1 MNARKQLAF
10 LCHPYHRG
18 GVTRWMV
25 DAAAHAASAGHSV
38 WFVTVESSAEF
49 HNSGG
54 RESIWSLL
62 QPHSGSITVVT
73 EKAGYEFEFGT
84 EAYRAAIYAKLIG
97 KDVPPGIPVIISD
110 DRAVWAGAAAVADRN
125 PMVGVLHCDDPYYYE
140 IGSRYRDQMAA
151 CVCVS
156 ERVRKLFLL
165 QCPDVPVAKVSAI
178 PCGINLPP
186 VRSKNGKTG
195 ETTSL
200 VFIGR
205 FNDEQK
211 RAGDLVKI
219 AGVLAKE
226 HFPFHL
232 DIAGNDELSKQEY
245 SAYFREVGAGD
256 NVTFNGWLNAA
267 QVNDLLSKADVMVLT
282 SNFEGTP
289 LVMMEALAAGCGF
302 AGTRVSGIEDYEHHA
317 FAADCFRS
325 FDVGDITVA
334 VKKIREISAIP
345 VAQRREAARKLAE
358 AEFTMDVCLDRYY
371 RVLDTATAAGIAP
384 APLQANGMQMMRS
397 RLIALARVLKLTLK
411 K

>member
-1 MNARKQLAF
+1 
-10 LCHPYHRG
+10 
-18 GVTRWMV
+18 MV
-25 DAAAHAASAGHSV
+25 DAAAHAAKAGHSV
-38 WFVTVESSAEF
+38 WFVTVQPAAEF

-62 QPHSGSITVVT
+62 QPHSGIMTIVT

-84 EAYRAAIYAKLIG
+84 EEYRAAIYAKLIG
-97 KDVPPGIPVIISD
+97 KGVPQGVPVIISD
-110 DRAVWAGAAAVADRN
+110 DRAVWAGAGAVADRN

-140 IGSRYRDQMAA
+140 IGRKYKHQMAA

-156 ERVRKLFLL
+156 ERVKRLFLQ
-165 QCPDVPVAKVSAI
+165 QCPDVPLAKVSAI

-186 VRSKNGKTG
+186 VRSQNASAG
-195 ETTSL
+195 ENTHL

-219 AGVLAKE
+219 AGALAEK

-232 DIAGNDELSKQEY
+232 DIAGNDEQSKQEY
-245 SAYFREVGAGD
+245 SAYFQEAGAGD
-256 NVTFNGWLNAA
+256 KVTFNGWLNAG
-267 QVNDLLSKADVMVLT
+267 QVNDLLSKADVLVLT

-317 FAADCFRS
+317 FAPDCFRS
-325 FDVGDITVA
+325 FDVGDIAEA
-334 VKKIREISAIP
+334 VKKITEISALSA
-345 VAQRREAARKLAE
+345 AQRRVAARKLAE
-358 AEFTMDVCLDRYY
+358 AEFSMDVCLERYY
-371 RVLDTATAAGIAP
+371 RVLDKATAAGITP
-384 APLQANGMQMMRS
+384 APLQAGGVQMMRS
-397 RLIALARVLKLTLK
+397 RLTALARVLKLSLK

>member
-1 MNARKQLAF
+1 MNAKRQLAF

-25 DAAAHAASAGHSV
+25 DAAANAASEGHTV
-38 WFVTVESSAEF
+38 WFVTVQPSAEF

-62 QPHSGSITVVT
+62 QPHKGSMTVVT

-84 EAYRAAIYAKLIG
+84 EEFRAVVYARLIRKG
-97 KDVPPGIPVIISD
+97 VPQGVPVIISD
-110 DRAVWAGAAAVADRN
+110 DRAVWAGSAAVSDRN
-125 PMVGVLHCDDPYYYE
+125 PMVGVLHCDDPYYYK
-140 IGSRYRDQMAA
+140 IGRLYKDQMAA

-156 ERVRKLFLL
+156 ERVRRLFLHH
-165 QCPDVPVAKVSAI
+165 CPDVPVEKVSAI

-186 VRSKNGKTG
+186 VRIQESKVDEPTR
-195 ETTSL
+195 L

-219 AGVLAKE
+219 AGALADQNF
-226 HFPFHL
+226 HFHL
-232 DIAGNDELSKQEY
+232 EIAGNDALSKEEY
-245 SAYFREVGAGD
+245 SRYFEEVGAGD
-256 NVTFNGWLNAA
+256 KVTFNGWLSAG
-267 QVNDLLSKADVMVLT
+267 QVNELLGRADVLVLT

-302 AGTRVSGIEDYEHHA
+302 AGTRVSGIEDYEHHE

-325 FDVGDITVA
+325 FDVGDIAEA
-334 VKKIREISAIP
+334 VNKIREISAIP
-345 VAQRREAARKLAE
+345 VVQRRAAARKLAE
-358 AEFTMDVCLDRYY
+358 AEFSLDVCLERYY
-371 RVLDTATAAGIAP
+371 RVLDAATTAGVAP
-384 APLQANGMQMMRS
+384 VSLDLGGVHMMRS
-397 RLIALARVLKLTLK
+397 RLMALARMWKVSLKR
-411 K
+411 

>member
-1 MNARKQLAF
+1 MNARRQLAF

-25 DAAAHAASAGHSV
+25 DAAANAASAGHAV
-38 WFVTVESSAEF
+38 WFVTVQPSAEF

-54 RESIWSLL
+54 REPIWSLL
-62 QPHSGSITVVT
+62 QPHNGSITVVT
-73 EKAGYEFEFGT
+73 ESAGYEFEFGT
-84 EAYRAAIYAKLIG
+84 EQYRAAIYAKLIRNG
-97 KDVPPGIPVIISD
+97 VPSGVPVIISD

-125 PMVGVLHCDDPYYYE
+125 PMIGVLHCDDPYYYE
-140 IGSRYRDQMAA
+140 IGRLYKDQMAA

-156 ERVRKLFLL
+156 ERVRRLFLHH
-165 QCPDVPVAKVSAI
+165 CPDVPVEKVSAI

-186 VRSKNGKTG
+186 VRSQDERVI
-195 ETTSL
+195 ETTRL

-219 AGVLAKE
+219 AGALVE
-226 HFPFHL
+226 QDFQFHL
-232 DIAGNDELSKQEY
+232 DIAGNDAVSGEEY
-245 SAYFREVGAGD
+245 SRYFEEVGAGD
-256 NVTFNGWLNAA
+256 KVTFNGWLSAG
-267 QVNDLLSKADVMVLT
+267 QVNDLLSRADVLVLT

-302 AGTRVSGIEDYEHHA
+302 AGTRVSGIEDYEHHE

-325 FDVGDITVA
+325 FDVGDIAEA

-345 VAQRREAARKLAE
+345 VVQRRAAARKLAE
-358 AEFTMDVCLDRYY
+358 AEFSMDVCLERYY
-371 RVLDTATAAGIAP
+371 SVVDAATTAGIAP
-384 APLQANGMQMMRS
+384 VSLHVGRVQMIRS
-397 RLIALARVLKLTLK
+397 RAMALARMLKVSLK

>member
-1 MNARKQLAF
+1 
-10 LCHPYHRG
+10 
-18 GVTRWMV
+18 MV

-38 WFVTVESSAEF
+38 WFVTVQPSAEF

-73 EKAGYEFEFGT
+73 ERARYEFEFGT
-84 EAYRAAIYAKLIG
+84 EEYRAAIYAKLVG
-97 KDVPPGIPVIISD
+97 KGVPQGVPVIISD
-110 DRAVWAGAAAVADRN
+110 DRAVWAGAAAVAGRN

-140 IGSRYRDQMAA
+140 IGRRYKDQMAA

-156 ERVRKLFLL
+156 ERVKRLFLQ

-186 VRSKNGKTG
+186 VRSQNGIAG
-195 ETTSL
+195 ETKRL

-219 AGVLAKE
+219 AGVLAGQN
-226 HFPFHL
+226 FPFHL

-245 SAYFREVGAGD
+245 SAYFQEAGAGD
-256 NVTFNGWLNAA
+256 NVTFNGWLNAG
-267 QVNDLLSKADVMVLT
+267 QVNDLLSKADVLVLT

-325 FDVGDITVA
+325 FDVGDITEA
-334 VKKIREISAIP
+334 AKKIREISVIP
-345 VAQRREAARKLAE
+345 VPQRRAAARKLAE
-358 AEFTMDVCLDRYY
+358 AEFSMDVCLERYY
-371 RVLDTATAAGIAP
+371 RVLTTATAAGITP
-384 APLQANGMQMMRS
+384 APLQAGGVQMLRS
-397 RLIALARVLKLTLK
+397 RLMALARVLKLSLK

>member
-1 MNARKQLAF
+1 
-10 LCHPYHRG
+10 
-18 GVTRWMV
+18 MV

-38 WFVTVESSAEF
+38 WFVSVQPSAEF

-62 QPHSGSITVVT
+62 QPHSGSMTVVT
-73 EKAGYEFEFGT
+73 ERAGYEFEFGT
-84 EAYRAAIYAKLIG
+84 EEYRAAIYAKLIG
-97 KDVPPGIPVIISD
+97 KGVPQGVPVIISD

-140 IGSRYRDQMAA
+140 IGRRYKDQMAA

-156 ERVRKLFLL
+156 ERVRRLFLQ
-165 QCPDVPVAKVSAI
+165 QCPNVPVAKVSAI

-186 VRSKNGKTG
+186 VRSQNGTAG
-195 ETTSL
+195 ETKRL

-219 AGVLAKE
+219 AGVLAGQ

-245 SAYFREVGAGD
+245 SAHFRDAGAGD
-256 NVTFNGWLNAA
+256 KVTFNGWLNAG
-267 QVNDLLSKADVMVLT
+267 QVNELLSKADVLVLT

-325 FDVGDITVA
+325 FDVGDIAEA
-334 VKKIREISAIP
+334 VKKVREISAIP
-345 VAQRREAARKLAE
+345 VAQRRVAARKLAE
-358 AEFTMDVCLDRYY
+358 AEFSMEVCLERYY
-371 RVLDTATAAGIAP
+371 RVLDTATAAGISP
-384 APLQANGMQMMRS
+384 APLQAGGVQMMRS
-397 RLIALARVLKLTLK
+397 RLMALARVLKLSLK